1 MNLADVKAV
10 PASVRMK
17 RTDLVRPRSS
27 DCVSQDCRAV
37 RMDAVLSV
45 GSPIQPVSF
54 PGVVTMKRYAE
65 KLVLV
70 VRPKR
75 NGFLSKS
82 R

>member
-1 MNLADVKAV
+1 
-10 PASVRMK
+10 
-17 RTDLVRPRSS
+17 
-27 DCVSQDCRAV
+27 
-37 RMDAVLSV
+37 MDAVLSV